1 MKNQKKKIKT
11 EDFIMEKIQNVICP
25 NCGKISEKKYNDFI
39 DGYIRGQ
46 VKEIRKFIEDVQI
59 DGIEYCAVCR

>member
-1 MKNQKKKIKT
+1 
-11 EDFIMEKIQNVICP
+11 MEKIQNVICP